1 MLTLE
6 QLGQRHSVRSYSP
19 KPLPDN
25 ILRTIKAEITD
36 INTHE
41 AGMHFQLVVNDDSA
55 FRGFRKSYGFFRNPR
70 NYVAAVVD
78 KSFPRV
84 QERAGYFAEQIV
96 MKAVDLGLGTCF
108 VGGTFDAASVPVQI
122 RADWKILFVVL
133 LGYAEEGNRRAMDRL
148 VTKMVH
154 RKEPDWKSLYVAH
167 DLPLEEALHAQPA
180 LETALKA
187 LLTAP
192 SALNKRPV
200 RLTLDGEGKIV
211 AFLPDNAKDRQVDL
225 GIAIWNLEAAVGD
238 ALRFPHDECE
248 ETYPP
253 AERQ

>member
-19 KPLPDN
+19 EPLPDS
-25 ILRTIKAEITD
+25 ILRSLKAEITD

-70 NYVAAVVD
+70 NYLAAVVD
-78 KSFPRV
+78 KSFPNV
-84 QERAGYFAEQIV
+84 AERAGYCAEQIV
-96 MKAVDLGLGTCF
+96 MKAVELGLGTCF
-108 VGGTFDAASVPVQI
+108 VGGTFDAASVPVQM

-133 LGYAEEGNRRAMDRL
+133 LGYPDEEKRRTMDRL
-148 VTKMVH
+148 ITKMIH
-154 RKEPDWKSLYVAH
+154 RKEPDWKSFYV
-167 DLPLEEALHAQPA
+167 DKGIPLDSALAKQPA

-200 RLTLDGEGKIV
+200 RLTLDSDGKIV
-211 AFLPDNAKDRQVDL
+211 AFLPESAKDRQVDL

-238 ALRFPHDECE
+238 ALRFPHDVCE

-253 AERQ
+253 VARQ

>member
-6 QLGQRHSVRSYSP
+6 QLGQRHSVRSFSP
-19 KPLPDN
+19 EPLPAS
-25 ILRTIKAEITD
+25 ILRSLKAEITD

-55 FRGFRKSYGFFRNPR
+55 FKGFRKSYGFFRNPR

-78 KSFPRV
+78 KSFPDV
-84 QERAGYFAEQIV
+84 LERAGYCAEQIA
-96 MKAVDLGLGTCF
+96 MKAIGLGLGTCF
-108 VGGTFDAASVPVQI
+108 VGGTFDATSVPVQI
-122 RADWKILFVVL
+122 RADWKILFVLL
-133 LGYAEEGNRRAMDRL
+133 LGYPEVDKRRAMDRL
-148 VTKMVH
+148 VTRLAH
-154 RKEPDWKSLYVAH
+154 RKEPDWKSFYVDKGIA
-167 DLPLEEALHAQPA
+167 LEEALRKQPA

-200 RLTLDGEGKIV
+200 RLTLGSDGKIE
-211 AFLPDNAKDRQVDL
+211 AFLPPGAKDRKIDL

>member
-19 KPLPDN
+19 EPLPDF
-25 ILRTIKAEITD
+25 ILQSLKAEITD

-55 FRGFRKSYGFFRNPR
+55 FRGFRKSYGFFRNPS

-78 KSFPRV
+78 KSFPYV
-84 QERAGYFAEQIV
+84 AEKAGYCAEQIV
-96 MKAVDLGLGTCF
+96 MKAVKIGLGTCF
-108 VGGTFDAASVPVQI
+108 VGGTFDTASVPVQM

-133 LGYAEEGNRRAMDRL
+133 LGYPDEGNRRTMDRL
-148 VTKMVH
+148 MTKMAH
-154 RKEPDWKSLYVAH
+154 RKEPAWQSLYV
-167 DLPLEEALHAQPA
+167 DKGIPLDAALAKQPA
-180 LETALKA
+180 LEIALKA

-200 RLTLDGEGKIV
+200 RLTLDSDNMIV
-211 AFLPDNAKDRQVDL
+211 AFLPEHAKDRKIDL

-253 AERQ
+253 VAPQ